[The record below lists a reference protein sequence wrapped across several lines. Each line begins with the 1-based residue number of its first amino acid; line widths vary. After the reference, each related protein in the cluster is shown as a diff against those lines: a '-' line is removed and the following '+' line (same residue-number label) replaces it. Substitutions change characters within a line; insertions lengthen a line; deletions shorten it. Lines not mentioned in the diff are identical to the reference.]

1 MPNPVRYPSGVSTAA
16 KGTTLANYPGP
27 DPTKCFTFF
36 EDFEEYA
43 NTTGGVADTPWVD
56 TFVNSSSIAV
66 VADEPGG
73 AIIMTNTGAD
83 NDMAQIQWQTENFTL
98 ATGKKAWFKARIK
111 CSDATQSDWLVG
123 LAVLDTSLM
132 GSTEGAGVTD
142 GIFFSK
148 DDGDTQIDLQVQ
160 KAANTQVRKANLGT
174 ATTSYQVLGW
184 EWDGARY
191 VKGFLNDVQVC
202 TLDLTTTPTA
212 YLPDTPITV
221 SLAIMNGEGAAK
233 TLTIDYVF
241 AAIER

>member
-1 MPNPVRYPSGVSTAA
+1 MAAPVRFPAGVSTAA
-16 KGTTLANYPGP
+16 KGTTLANFPAP
-27 DPTKCFTFF
+27 DPTKCYVFF
-36 EDFEEYA
+36 EDFDEYA

-66 VADEPGG
+66 VADEPFG

-83 NDMAQIQWQTENFTL
+83 NDMAQIQWQTENFTI
-98 ATGKKAWFKARIK
+98 AAGKKAWFKTRIK

-132 GSTEGAGVTD
+132 GATEGAGVTD

-184 EWDGARY
+184 EWDGVRY

-202 TLDLTTTPTA
+202 TLDLTATA
-212 YLPDTPITV
+212 SAYMPDTPITV
-221 SLAIMNGEGAAK
+221 SVAIMNGEGAAK
-233 TLTIDYVF
+233 TMTIDYLF